1 MRRGCDQW
9 ATDTT
14 HLHEINDSSV
24 SPHSTSLCPELM
36 RWVFTMQCV
45 MLLLLLYSLSAAA
58 ASRPRGDS
66 IHRYCYAFKH
76 LYNLH
81 TFFFSDYETQILNIH
96 GLIPAQIHNYHVV
109 FISYVFIYWIYI
121 TSTFLK
127 SDWSAVT
134 QLSSRINKYLY
145 YSNGPQQREK
155 KCFLFSSDRWMGCLD
170 RSQIARHFY
179 SARANLPCSGDSY
192 WKKRK
197 EKNRMDPSQKRI
209 LHLTMPCRRVGPR
222 GTVNGCRAS
231 PTPSTPPQTHLLTT
245 LLVRAAKVVDIM

>member
-24 SPHSTSLCPELM
+24 SPHSTSLCAELM

-81 TFFFSDYETQILNIH
+81 TFFFLIMRHRFWIYMGWFLHKFTITTLYSYHMYLYIEFILLQPFWNQIEVQLHNSPLGLTNICTTLMAHNNGKKSAFYSVLTDEWDGLGLDFYIH
-96 GLIPAQIHNYHVV
+96 G
-109 FISYVFIYWIYI
+109 
-121 TSTFLK
+121 FL
-127 SDWSAVT
+127 
-134 QLSSRINKYLY
+134 LSQCKHSPFRRLLLKQWRIDG
-145 YSNGPQQREK
+145 SPGGE
-155 KCFLFSSDRWMGCLD
+155 SS
-170 RSQIARHFY
+170 I
-179 SARANLPCSGDSY
+179 
-192 WKKRK
+192 
-197 EKNRMDPSQKRI
+197 
-209 LHLTMPCRRVGPR
+209 
-222 GTVNGCRAS
+222 
-231 PTPSTPPQTHLLTT
+231 
-245 LLVRAAKVVDIM
+245 